1 MLKRWR
7 VGFDPSQDY
16 FRHRHLWVLLARLP
30 LYLWN
35 EKSLM
40 AIGNTLGRFI
50 SLDSK
55 LLTRPNKKMARLL
68 VELDIH
74 EGLLETL
81 DIEWRG
87 RTTRQK
93 IDYLGI
99 PFRCTLCRQ
108 TGHLRKSCTDNIE
121 EEISEDSMLELA
133 SFSDSPTAPSQ
144 PYLPDYPDD
153 GNTTD
158 LNTLSGKLKN
168 ICPTLYASLFSLEL
182 DLLDSL
188 PQLPLGQ
195 ITTSQKACSSH
206 FPSQREPNIRQAS
219 SIAPSHTDAQTC
231 RLHTEITSETSL
243 NPQTST

>member
-1 MLKRWR
+1 VDEKHQSLQGR
-7 VGFDPSQDY
+7 
-16 FRHRHLWVLLARLP
+16 RHL
-30 LYLWN
+30 
-35 EKSLM
+35 
-40 AIGNTLGRFI
+40 F
-50 SLDSK
+50 
-55 LLTRPNKKMARLL
+55 
-68 VELDIH
+68 
-74 EGLLETL
+74 
-81 DIEWRG
+81 
-87 RTTRQK
+87 
-93 IDYLGI
+93 
-99 PFRCTLCRQ
+99 TLCRQ
-108 TGHLRKSCTDNIE
+108 TGHLRKSCTNNIE

-133 SFSDSPTAPSQ
+133 SFSNSPTAPSQ